1 MKLIPKFIKDHQN
14 YIKNTNTEIDFIHFI
29 LYATKKDKIV
39 LPLPI
44 SNDSEVAGVNDQESA
59 RKIQDR
65 LNLMSKE
72 EYLDIFLNF
81 LWS

>member
-1 MKLIPKFIKDHQN
+1 MIQKN
-14 YIKNTNTEIDFIHFI
+14 YYILAFQEQKQVYI

-72 EYLDIFLNF
+72 EYSDIFLNF